1 MRRSRAAL
9 VRNTRGDDVRRAL
22 AQAAA
27 RIMVEHGIDDY
38 GFAKR
43 KAAERMGIKDQAV
56 LPKNAE
62 IEDAVL
68 SYQRL
73 FAADSHPQ
81 TLQEQR
87 RAALKAMQLLRDF
100 QPRLVGPVLTGSA
113 TPHQESLLHVFCDA
127 VEAVHFHLIDA
138 GIRFQPSDKRVRL
151 DIERT
156 VNCPSVSFTLNE
168 FEIEAVVFASDGI
181 RQAPLSPT
189 DGRPMRRASISEVEL
204 LLDQA
209 R

>member
-1 MRRSRAAL
+1 
-9 VRNTRGDDVRRAL
+9 
-22 AQAAA
+22 
-27 RIMVEHGIDDY
+27 
-38 GFAKR
+38 
-43 KAAERMGIKDQAV
+43 
-56 LPKNAE
+56 
-62 IEDAVL
+62 
-68 SYQRL
+68 
-73 FAADSHPQ
+73 
-81 TLQEQR
+81 
-87 RAALKAMQLLRDF
+87 MQ
-100 QPRLVGPVLTGSA
+100 GSTPVLTGSA
-113 TPHQESLLHVFCDA
+113 TPHQEILLHVFCDA